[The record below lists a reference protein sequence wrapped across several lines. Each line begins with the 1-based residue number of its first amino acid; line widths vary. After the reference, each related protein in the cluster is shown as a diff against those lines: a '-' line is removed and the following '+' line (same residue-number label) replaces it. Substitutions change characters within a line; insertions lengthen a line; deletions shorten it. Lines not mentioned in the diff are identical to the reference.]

1 MFNSSSS
8 CNIALGNLVVTIHKL
23 PNIRFIPL
31 YSYVFFVLFKICSFI
46 MAPNYLLSN
55 IEITLA
61 KNASTQDWSFVMKW
75 FPENRF
81 VWIH

>member
-8 CNIALGNLVVTIHKL
+8 CNIVLGNLVVTIHKL
-23 PNIRFIPL
+23 PNIMFIPL
-31 YSYVFFVLFKICSFI
+31 YSYVFFFLFKICSFI

-61 KNASTQDWSFVMKW
+61 KNASTQDWSFVMKC
-75 FPENRF
+75 FLENRI
-81 VWIH
+81 VWMH